1 MAFER
6 RVGSDQRRGTGGVA
20 VHEVAPVQMFS
31 TVDRTMVPPQPATAE
46 ARGASGFRQCPAAMA
61 QILFSPIWAA
71 TIYATAPVT
80 TPCTAASN
88 KISFISPTVA
98 AGM

>member
-6 RVGSDQRRGTGGVA
+6 RVESDQRRGTGGVA

-31 TVDRTMVPPQPATAE
+31 TADRTMVPPQPATAE

-61 QILFSPIWAA
+61 QILF
-71 TIYATAPVT
+71 YA
-80 TPCTAASN
+80 N
-88 KISFISPTVA
+88 MGGDYLRDG
-98 AGM
+98 AGDDTLHGGLE